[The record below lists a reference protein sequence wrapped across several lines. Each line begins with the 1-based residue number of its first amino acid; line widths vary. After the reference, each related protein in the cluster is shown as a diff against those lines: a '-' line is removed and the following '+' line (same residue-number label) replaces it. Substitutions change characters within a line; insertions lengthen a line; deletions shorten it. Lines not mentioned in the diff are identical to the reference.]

1 MPRINKGV
9 ADPLTSWQ
17 RCGNMGAVYIYRQH
31 ANRDAANAWV
41 EEDLGEDWVAAY
53 RITSQNGRPV
63 VAEVRVFPRPPHW
76 EPRQVPERDEVYR
89 PPGEWEASTK
99 GTQAAVPPGG
109 IPTTV
114 LRQIRLGPIYEFLA
128 SEISAQSHRQR
139 AARLKEEG
147 LTEYA
152 EAARSLAEVMAYEA
166 SEMGFDDFVRHPG
179 RRGRDD
185 LFYARLAARYVSL
198 LVAGSQAPIRDLARE
213 LRDAGHDFS
222 DEYVRQLIN
231 NARGRR
237 DLLTEAPPG
246 RAGGEL
252 TPKARR
258 LLAEAQETDHKER
271 KRATKAPG
279 KRKGRKR

>member
-1 MPRINKGV
+1 MRQYGPVHLYREDW
-9 ADPLTSWQ
+9 DPKRKVSH
-17 RCGNMGAVYIYRQH
+17 V
-31 ANRDAANAWV
+31 WV
-41 EEDLGEDWVAAY
+41 EEDLGQDWVAAY
-53 RITSQNGRPV
+53 RITAQDGRPV

-76 EPRQVPERDEVYR
+76 ELRPVPDPNEVWR
-89 PPGEWEASTK
+89 PPGLWEAEIK
-99 GTQAAVPPGG
+99 GTGATVPPGG

-114 LRQIRLGPIYEFLA
+114 LREIRLGPIFEFLA
-128 SEISAQSHRQR
+128 SEISGQGHRQR
-139 AARLKEEG
+139 AARLEEEG

-152 EAARSLAEVMAYEA
+152 ESARGVAELWAGRAA
-166 SEMGFDDFVRHPG
+166 EMGFTKDFVRHPG

-185 LFYARLAARYVSL
+185 LFYASLAARYVSL
-198 LVAGSQAPIRDLARE
+198 LAAGSQAPIRDLARE

-246 RAGGEL
+246 KAGGEL

-258 LLAEAQETDHKER
+258 LLTEAQEADREEP
-271 KRATKAPG
+271 KRATKAPR